1 MPSQL
6 NCVTCGVTKP
16 RADFSKRQASRPITA
31 RCADCI
37 ATTSQLPAART
48 KCTNAESSVREGAAG
63 PEQAKPQT
71 ARKRNNRHGKK
82 PKPSEDAPPEGVPA
96 EAPRRNNTAP
106 AAGKRKPAAA
116 KGVPM
121 CSDCGVNRSKKSFS
135 AVQLKKTAGPRCQ
148 PVTHTDCTVVET
160 WSIAHYMLHHRGA
173 A

>member
-48 KCTNAESSVREGAAG
+48 KCTNAESSVREGAG